1 MRQALFELEPDPR
14 PRSIRARFEDY
25 DERHPEVWDL
35 FVRFATEAHAAGR
48 ARYSARAIV
57 HRIRWECSVQ
67 RHDGDA
73 FRINDHFA
81 SHYARKLIDSDP
93 VRFGSFFELRTINE
107 ESRA

>member
-1 MRQALFELEPDPR
+1 MKQALFQLEPDPR
-14 PRSIRARFEDY
+14 PRSTRARFEDY
-25 DERHPEVWDL
+25 DQRHPEVWDL
-35 FVRFATEAHAAGR
+35 FVRFATEAHDAGR

-73 FRINDHFA
+73 FRINAHFA